1 MRGCVWLLLAAGS
14 CAPLLAGC
22 AGYSVGPSNGATAG
36 AQSVQVEPF
45 VNKTLEPRLN
55 DYVMGSLRQ
64 RLQRDGTYRVDTHD
78 QGDIILSGEITELRR
93 NQLTLQP
100 TDVISALDY
109 EIIVTAHLKAKER
122 YTGKVLFDKTVTGR
136 TSLRSGPD
144 EASAERQV
152 LPLIADDLARKATHL
167 LVDGT
172 W

>member
-1 MRGCVWLLLAAGS
+1 MRRLAWLSAGCAAAMVS
-14 CAPLLAGC
+14 AGC
-22 AGYSVGPSNGATAG
+22 AGYSLGPSNGATAG

-64 RLQRDGTYRVDTHD
+64 RLQQDGTYRVDTH
-78 QGDIILSGEITELRR
+78 GEGSIIMSGEITGYRR
-93 NQLTLQP
+93 AQLTVQP
-100 TDVISALDY
+100 TDVITALDY
-109 EIIVTAHLKAKER
+109 EITMTAHVTARER

-136 TSLRSGPD
+136 TSFRIGPD
-144 EASAERQV
+144 QASAERQV
-152 LPLIADDLARKATHL
+152 IPLLADDLARKATQL